1 MAFDGTRRVPLVISS
16 ERSESRNLIME
27 LKTNYRD
34 IQFKNDGRLKLL
46 IIVGTRPEIIRL
58 AAVINKCRKYFD
70 CILAHT
76 GQNYDYNL
84 NGVFFRD
91 LKLADPEVYM
101 DAVGEDL
108 GATMGNIINASYK
121 LMVQT
126 KPDAV
131 LVLGDTNS
139 CLSVIGAKRL
149 HIPIFHME
157 AGNRCFDE
165 CLPEET
171 NRRIV
176 DIISDVNI
184 CYSEHARR
192 YLNASGV
199 AKERTYVSG
208 SPMAEVLHENLPDIE
223 ASDVHQRLGLEK
235 GRYILLSAHRE
246 ENIDT
251 EKNFL
256 SLFNAINAMAQKYD
270 MPILYS
276 CHPRSRNRLAASG
289 FELDPRVIQHEP
301 LGFHDYNCLQMNAF
315 AVVSD
320 SGTLPEESSFFT
332 SVGHSFPAVCI
343 RTSTERPE
351 ALDKG
356 CFILAGIDE
365 RSLLQAVDTAVEM
378 VKNGD
383 NGIPVPNYT
392 DENVSTKI
400 VKLIQSYTGVVNKMV
415 WRKY

>member
-1 MAFDGTRRVPLVISS
+1 MKSFENNG
-16 ERSESRNLIME
+16 
-27 LKTNYRD
+27 K
-34 IQFKNDGRLKLL
+34 LKLL

-58 AAVINKCRKYFD
+58 AAVIKKCRKYFD
-70 CILAHT
+70 CLLAHT

-84 NGVFFRD
+84 NGVFFHD
-91 LKLADPEVYM
+91 LELDDPDIYM
-101 DAVGEDL
+101 EAVGNDL
-108 GATMGNIINASYK
+108 GETMGNIIAKSYQ
-121 LMVQT
+121 LMVEI

-157 AGNRCFDE
+157 AGNRCKDE

-176 DIISDVNI
+176 DIISDVNMA
-184 CYSEHARR
+184 YSEHARR
-192 YLNASGV
+192 YLADCGLP
-199 AKERTYVSG
+199 KERTYVTG
-208 SPMAEVLHENLPDIE
+208 SPMAEVLHENLEKIK
-223 ASDVHQRLGLEK
+223 ASDVHQKLGLEK
-235 GRYILLSAHRE
+235 GKYILLSAHRE

-256 SLFNAINAMAQKYD
+256 SLFNAINAIAEKYN

-276 CHPRSRNRLAASG
+276 CHPRSKKRLEQSG
-289 FELDPRVIQHEP
+289 FKLDSRVIQHEP

-315 AVVSD
+315 AVISD

-332 SVGHSFPAVCI
+332 SVGHPFPAICI

-351 ALDKG
+351 ALDKA
-356 CFILAGIDE
+356 CFVLAGIE
-365 RSLLQAVDTAVEM
+365 GNGLIQAVETAVEM
-378 VKNGD
+378 NNNGD
-383 NGIPVPNYT
+383 YGIPVPDYVE
-392 DENVSTKI
+392 ENVSTKV
-400 VKLIQSYTGVVNKMV
+400 VKIIQSYTGVVNKMV
-415 WRKY
+415 WRK